1 MGVKIGDLI
10 SPQITDLKHLKGK
23 KIAIDGLISLY
34 QFLASI
40 RGVDGQPLKDQQG
53 RVTSHL
59 AGLFYRTINLVE
71 AGIRPVYVFDGRPP
85 ELKVETLQKRNE
97 QRSVAK
103 KQWDVAIADGR
114 MEDARVYAQASAK
127 VDQNIV
133 QDAKMLLNTMNV
145 PWVQGKGEGEAQ
157 AAYMAKQGDV
167 WAAGSQDF
175 DALLFGTPRLVR
187 NLTITGRRKLP
198 RKNEYVVIKPEVID
212 LSEMLQQLDVT
223 FEQLIDIGILIGT
236 DYHPGVKGVGP
247 KTALKAIKKYNSIEP
262 ALSAGGFQV
271 EIPYE
276 EIRAIFQNI
285 DQHVNSSYALNWAK
299 PNREQVLE
307 LLVEQHAF
315 STDRV
320 ENALNRADNTLR
332 THHRGYSCGSC
343 PPPWEARRG
352 DSAPSPPG
360 ESGACCS
367 GTPFDKHL
375 FGSGEQ

>member
-1 MGVKIGDLI
+1 M
-10 SPQITDLKHLKGK
+10 
-23 KIAIDGLISLY
+23 
-34 QFLASI
+34 
-40 RGVDGQPLKDQQG
+40 KDHQG

-71 AGIRPVYVFDGRPP
+71 AGIRPVYVFDGHPP
-85 ELKVETLQKRNE
+85 ELKAATLQKRNE
-97 QRSVAK
+97 QRSEAK
-103 KQWDVAIADGR
+103 KQWDVAITEGR

-133 QDAKMLLNTMNV
+133 QDAKMLLTAMNV

-157 AAYMAKQGDV
+157 AAFMAKQGDV

-198 RKNEYVVIKPEVID
+198 RKNEYVEIKPEVLD

-247 KTALKAIKKYNSIEP
+247 KTALKAIKKYNSIEQ

-276 EIRAIFQNI
+276 EIRAIYKNL
-285 DQHVNSSYALNWAK
+285 DQHINSSYVLNWAK
-299 PNREQVLE
+299 PNHEQVFE

-320 ENALNRADNTLR
+320 ENALNRAEKAL
-332 THHRGYSCGSC
+332 GQSSL
-343 PPPWEARRG
+343 
-352 DSAPSPPG
+352 
-360 ESGACCS
+360 ESW
-367 GTPFDKHL
+367 FN
-375 FGSGEQ
+375 